1 MVIDK
6 STDQREAIRKAF
18 ASLDELPACLPNS
31 CVGYLEGYESTSVDI
46 SNDTKY
52 FAAGFSNSEIHLW
65 SLTAVGD
72 KIAPATAGIHLNPL
86 RLNIPAEDFN
96 DVSTASASSPNVNDF
111 SGVNS
116 SMTSSPVSRKNVA
129 KNEKSPSGA
138 SILRG
143 HSGPVHGLSFF
154 NSNSNLISCSEDT
167 TIRLWDLSSYKNTH
181 IYTGHIYPVWCI
193 DTSPLDLYFV
203 TGSRD
208 TSARLW
214 TFDRLYPLRIF
225 VGHLMDVDVV
235 KFHPN
240 ASYIATGSPDK
251 TVRIPEFQRFQEC
264 NFTPQQFMLIR
275 GKFTT
280 N

>member
-1 MVIDK
+1 MVIDQPD
-6 STDQREAIRKAF
+6 DQRDAIRKAF
-18 ASLDELPACLPNS
+18 AYLDQLPPCLPNA
-31 CVGYLEGYESTSVDI
+31 CVGYLEACESIAVDI

-72 KIAPATAGIHLNPL
+72 KIASTSDNAGVHLNPL
-86 RLNIPAEDFN
+86 RLNVPAEDFH
-96 DVSTASASSPNVNDF
+96 DDLKSSASNGNGGEFITV
-111 SGVNS
+111 GS
-116 SMTSSPVSRKNVA
+116 SKTSSPVAGKNIA

-143 HSGPVHGLSFF
+143 HSGPVYGMAFV
-154 NSNSNLISCSEDT
+154 NTNQNIISCSEDT
-167 TIRLWDLSSYKNTH
+167 TIRLWDLSTCKNTY
-181 IYTGHIYPVWCI
+181 IYTGHLYPVWCI

-214 TFDRLYPLRIF
+214 TYDRLYPLRIF
-225 VGHLMDVDVV
+225 VGHRMDVDVV

-240 ASYIATGSPDK
+240 ASYVATGSPDK
-251 TVRIPEFQRFQEC
+251 TVCRLC
-264 NFTPQQFMLIR
+264 KVML
-275 GKFTT
+275 F
-280 N
+280 